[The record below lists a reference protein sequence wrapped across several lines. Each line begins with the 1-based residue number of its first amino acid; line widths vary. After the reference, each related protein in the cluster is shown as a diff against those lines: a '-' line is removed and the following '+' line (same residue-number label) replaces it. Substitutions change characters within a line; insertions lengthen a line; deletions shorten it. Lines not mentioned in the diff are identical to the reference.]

1 MDGIW
6 NLLIQSGLNAASLDQ
21 VKHLYIVIFMLPV
34 VVTVISIA
42 RYVIGLR
49 TLRVYLPIV
58 VTFAFYEI
66 GYRLGDDNQLTFF
79 RGIVYGLVLFTISF
93 VFSTFIYKLVQKF
106 RLHYIPKLSLIITGV
121 SISVMVLIFLMIY
134 FERNIFLNVAPFV
147 VIMMIVIGEEFMA
160 VLAKK
165 NFLYTLSLTT
175 ETLLVSVISFI
186 IISLNVAQDAAFKYP
201 LMIVIVILLNVF
213 IGRFKGLR
221 LNEYWRFRKI
231 LLKEEPQTNDKPQ
244 PTV

>member
-6 NLLIQSGLNAASLDQ
+6 NLLMQSGLSAVSLDQ

-49 TLRVYLPIV
+49 TLKVYIPIV
-58 VTFAFYEI
+58 ITFAFYEI
-66 GYRLGDDNQLTFF
+66 GYRLGDSNQLTFF
-79 RGIVYGLVLFTISF
+79 RGIVYGLVLFTLSF
-93 VFSTFIYKLVQKF
+93 VFSTFIYKLVQRF

-121 SISVMVLIFLMIY
+121 SISVTALIFIMIY

-147 VIMMIVIGEEFMA
+147 VVMMVVIGEEFMA

-165 NFLYTLSLTT
+165 NFLYTVSITT

-186 IISLNVAQDAAFKYP
+186 IISLDISQEIAFKYP
-201 LMIVIVILLNVF
+201 LTIIVIILLNIL
-213 IGRFKGLR
+213 IGRFTGLR
-221 LNEYWRFRKI
+221 INEYWRFRKI
-231 LLKEEPQTNDKPQ
+231 LLKEEPKTDGKPQ
-244 PTV
+244 STN

>member
-6 NLLIQSGLNAASLDQ
+6 NLLIQSGLNSASLDQ

-49 TLRVYLPIV
+49 TLKVYIPIV

-79 RGIVYGLVLFTISF
+79 RGIVYGLILFTLSF
-93 VFSTFIYKLVQKF
+93 LFSTFIYKLVQRF
-106 RLHYIPKLSLIITGV
+106 RLHYIPKLSLILTGV
-121 SISVMVLIFLMIY
+121 AISVMVLIFIMIY

-160 VLAKK
+160 VIAKK
-165 NFLYTLSLTT
+165 SFLYTLSITT

-186 IISLNVAQDAAFKYP
+186 IISLDIVQQAAFKYP
-201 LMIVIVILLNVF
+201 GIIILIILLNVF
-213 IGRFKGLR
+213 IGRFTGLR

-231 LLKEEPQTNDKPQ
+231 LLKEEPKTDDKPQ
-244 PTV
+244 SNT